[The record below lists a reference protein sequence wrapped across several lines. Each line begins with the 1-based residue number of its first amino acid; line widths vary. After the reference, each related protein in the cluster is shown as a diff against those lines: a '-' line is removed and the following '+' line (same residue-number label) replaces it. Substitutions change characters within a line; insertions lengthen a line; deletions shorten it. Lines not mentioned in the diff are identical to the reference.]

1 MMLVTREKPDS
12 SAHMSPEDQAY
23 FDQVT
28 LHLGSVIL
36 ATGSV
41 LRRIVKKPFCGK
53 VRTPCLMHAFR
64 VISLQPSELAEVHV
78 TLKKGFFF
86 F

>member
-1 MMLVTREKPDS
+1 MMLVAREKPDS

-53 VRTPCLMHAFR
+53 VCLPVSWVHFASFHCSTR
-64 VISLQPSELAEVHV
+64 SLPRSI
-78 TLKKGFFF
+78 
-86 F
+86 